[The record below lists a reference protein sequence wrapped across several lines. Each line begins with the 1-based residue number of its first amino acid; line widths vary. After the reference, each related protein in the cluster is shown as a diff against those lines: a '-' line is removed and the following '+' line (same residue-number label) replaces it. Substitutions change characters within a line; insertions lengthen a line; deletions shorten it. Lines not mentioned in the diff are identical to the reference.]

1 MNNKSS
7 KVNRCEKYIINI
19 KNLIKQHKIYYI
31 FVVYFSLNYFCL
43 QLTTGYM
50 INKSSITEVTLTF
63 HIRKSDFRKL
73 NKYQDLF
80 LFEPLIKKHKIN
92 K

>member
-1 MNNKSS
+1 
-7 KVNRCEKYIINI
+7 
-19 KNLIKQHKIYYI
+19 
-31 FVVYFSLNYFCL
+31 
-43 QLTTGYM
+43 M

-80 LFEPLIKKHKIN
+80 FIRTFDKKTQNKQIN
-92 K
+92 D

>member
-1 MNNKSS
+1 M
-7 KVNRCEKYIINI
+7 
-19 KNLIKQHKIYYI
+19 LFLQ
-31 FVVYFSLNYFCL
+31 YFFYN
-43 QLTTGYM
+43 LTTGYM

-80 LFEPLIKKHKIN
+80 LSEP
-92 K
+92 

>member
-19 KNLIKQHKIYYI
+19 KNLIKHNTKYIIYLLYAFSPI
-31 FVVYFSLNYFCL
+31 FFYN
-43 QLTTGYM
+43 LTTGYM

-80 LFEPLIKKHKIN
+80 LSEP
-92 K
+92 

>member
-1 MNNKSS
+1 MW
-7 KVNRCEKYIINI
+7 
-19 KNLIKQHKIYYI
+19 KIYNKYQKFNKTTQNILYI
-31 FVVYFSLNYFCL
+31 CCILFSNYFCL

-80 LFEPLIKKHKIN
+80 LSEPLIKKHKIN